1 MSEIYPNLPKFP
13 LGDLGKIGLEAILKG
28 VKKIVKIGKYAWSV
42 ITGKDERQ
50 DEIASKKGFNP
61 EKSEANEIA
70 ELNKLLSE
78 YRQNIIAVG
87 NDLEREMIAE
97 CSIEMQDIMDCFEQF
112 NKDLKI
118 ARTESVKRKF
128 RYLNR
133 ELKGTFKH
141 YIEEKISLDNA
152 ELTKVLKLPAGDLKN
167 QRLQEMKQ
175 NVFLSAKDEMIEKIK
190 YTVSDFI
197 ETVEDAFYDHLERAE
212 ESIEVKKQAFE
223 KMSNTADDNSDN
235 IESVL
240 LKSNYILSVCSFV
253 DSL

>member
-1 MSEIYPNLPKFP
+1 MIIGPNSPKTP
-13 LGDLGKIGLEAILKG
+13 IGKIIKVIIKG
-28 VKKIVKIGKYAWSV
+28 VRNIWSR

-128 RYLNR
+128 RHLNR

-223 KMSNTADDNSDN
+223 KMSNVADDNSDN